1 MQKTRSNRA
10 FRSHVIFWFL
20 MVAGLVLSVTGY
32 TIYQSA
38 EGYLIERFLKQQE
51 QGVKTIASFIDGD
64 FHSDISLLKDENLK
78 DNQLFNRY
86 QQALDNY
93 IAVDKDY
100 HFVYT
105 LFINE
110 QNRSLRYA
118 LLPSSVSNNPKAKL
132 AKNIFTGK
140 ELMPDDFFFDH
151 VFNLID
157 QAKTTS
163 NDHSSSSILH
173 VDGSGTIS
181 FGLIVNRNKQPTGI
195 VVIEVSNRQ
204 IDRMKQ
210 DLFRS
215 MLVTIGLLFISLLLA
230 SIIFAHKITRPFEKL
245 TDAIERLINNELD
258 FQLSLSDFGGF
269 SYTAKQFNLM
279 LLKLKVSRNELIG
292 TNKAFSRFV
301 PHKVLKLISPNG
313 IQTTKLGECIEKEMT
328 ILFCDI
334 RGFTRLSESMKPKES
349 FAFIN
354 RYLNVMV
361 PVINKHGGTVDK
373 YMGDGIMALFPNSP
387 DNALNA
393 AVGMNHALSKYNQKL
408 QTKGL
413 PIVKIGL
420 GLHTGRM
427 MLGTVG
433 TSSRMDVTVISDT
446 VNAAARIEAL
456 TKTFQSS
463 ILISEELRIKLNQFN
478 KRELRFIA
486 TCFVQG
492 KAQPMTIYEVFSND
506 TISLRNEKLENQQ
519 GMIDAWHHY
528 KNGDTDR
535 AITIYQKLMEKSPLD
550 KAQLALIEVVQNGRL

>member
-1 MQKTRSNRA
+1 LQKTRSNRA

-20 MVAGLVLSVTGY
+20 IVAGLVLSITGF

-38 EGYLIERFLKQQE
+38 QGYLIDRFLKQQE

-64 FHSDISLLKDENLK
+64 FHSDISLLKSTNLEN
-78 DNQLFNRY
+78 NQLFNQY

-100 HFVYT
+100 YFVYT

-110 QNRSLRYA
+110 KNRRLKYA
-118 LLPSSVSNNPKAKL
+118 LLPSSVSNNLKDEL
-132 AKNIFTGK
+132 AKDISTGQ
-140 ELMPDDFFFDH
+140 ELQQDDFFFDH
-151 VFNLID
+151 VFNLIN
-157 QAKTTS
+157 QVKTSS
-163 NDHSSSSILH
+163 NSQTSSSILH

-181 FGLIVNRNKQPTGI
+181 FALIVNKNRQPTGI
-195 VVIEVSNRQ
+195 VVIEVSHRQ

-210 DLFRS
+210 DLLQS
-215 MLVTIGLLFISLLLA
+215 MLVTIGLLFISLLVA
-230 SIIFAHKITRPFEKL
+230 SVLFAHKITRPFEKL
-245 TDAIERLINNELD
+245 TDAIERLIKNDLD
-258 FQLSLSDFGGF
+258 FKLSLNDFGGF
-269 SYTAKQFNLM
+269 SYMAKQFNLM
-279 LLKLKVSRNELIG
+279 LLKLKVSRNEIVN

-301 PHKVLKLISPNG
+301 PHRILKLISPNG

-334 RGFTRLSESMKPKES
+334 RGFTQLSESMKPKDS

-354 RYLNVMV
+354 RYLNIMV

-393 AVGMNHALSKYNQKL
+393 AVGMNNALSKYNKRL
-408 QTKGL
+408 QAKGL
-413 PIVKIGL
+413 PTVKIGL
-420 GLHTGRM
+420 GLHTGKM

-433 TSSRMDVTVISDT
+433 TASRMDVTVISDT

-456 TKTFQSS
+456 TKTFHTS
-463 ILISEELRIKLNQFN
+463 ILISEELRIKLNKFD
-478 KRELRFIA
+478 KKELRFIA

-492 KAQPMTIYEVFSND
+492 KIKPMTIYEVFSND
-506 TISLRNEKLENQQ
+506 TISLRNEKLESQQ
-519 GMIDAWHHY
+519 GMIDAWLHY
-528 KNGDTDR
+528 KNGDTDS
-535 AITIYQKLMEKSPLD
+535 ALTIYQKLMEKTPLD

>member
-1 MQKTRSNRA
+1 
-10 FRSHVIFWFL
+10 

-334 RGFTRLSESMKPKES
+334 RGFTQLSESMKPKES